1 MSDVL
6 SRVKDYILQEFLP
19 GAEAGELSESTPLI
33 SGGIMDS
40 IATLR
45 LVVFLQEE
53 FDIEL
58 VAHDTDAE
66 NLDTLAH
73 IVSLVE
79 SKLEGRP

>member
-1 MSDVL
+1 MSEVL
-6 SRVKDYILQEFLP
+6 DRVKDYILREFLP
-19 GAEAGELSESTPLI
+19 GADPDELSESTPLI
-33 SGGIMDS
+33 TGGINDS

-53 FDIEL
+53 FAIEL

-73 IVSLVE
+73 IVALVE
-79 SKLEGRP
+79 SKRESG

>member
-1 MSDVL
+1 MSEVL
-6 SRVKDYILQEFLP
+6 SKVRDYILREFLP
-19 GAEAGELSESTPLI
+19 GAEANELSESTPLI
-33 SGGIMDS
+33 TGGIIDS

-53 FDIEL
+53 FNIEL

-73 IVSLVE
+73 IVALVE
-79 SKLEGRP
+79 SKLEASS

>member
-1 MSDVL
+1 
-6 SRVKDYILQEFLP
+6 
-19 GAEAGELSESTPLI
+19 
-33 SGGIMDS
+33 MDS

-66 NLDTLAH
+66 NLDTLAR
-73 IVSLVE
+73 IAAYVE
-79 SKLEGRP
+79 RKTMAGRLEA

>member
-1 MSDVL
+1 MSEVL
-6 SRVKDYILQEFLP
+6 DKVTDYILREFLP
-19 GAEAGELSESTPLI
+19 GAEADELSESTPLI
-33 SGGIMDS
+33 TGGIIDS

-73 IVSLVE
+73 IVALVE
-79 SKLEGRP
+79 SKLESD

>member
-1 MSDVL
+1 MSEVL
-6 SRVKDYILQEFLP
+6 SKVREYILREFLP
-19 GAEAGELSESTPLI
+19 GAEPDELSESTPLI
-33 SGGIMDS
+33 TGGIIDS

-53 FDIEL
+53 FNIEL

-73 IVSLVE
+73 IVALVE
-79 SKLEGRP
+79 SKLEASS